1 MSTKAQVI
9 AVEGMD
15 DIASILKEHGIEQPT
30 DGTMVPI
37 VIPIDSL
44 DDLPVA
50 LANLGQNSEK
60 VSASIRGEL
69 EKPEPEEL
77 EEAKVAALL
86 KENEILREDNQKLLG
101 KVEEAL
107 RILS

>member
-69 EKPEPEEL
+69 EKPEPESEL
-77 EEAKVAALL
+77 DALK
-86 KENEILREDNQKLLG
+86 KENERLTNKLTGLQEFVRDLHG
-101 KVEEAL
+101 KLFA
-107 RILS
+107 